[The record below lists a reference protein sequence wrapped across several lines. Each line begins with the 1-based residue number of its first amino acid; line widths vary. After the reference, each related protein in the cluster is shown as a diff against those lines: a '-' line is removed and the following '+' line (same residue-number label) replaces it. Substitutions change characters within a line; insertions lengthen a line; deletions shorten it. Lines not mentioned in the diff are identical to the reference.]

1 MMKQNTYFK
10 GDGGSSI
17 DLLIKNSK
25 DKYDKFL
32 WNSFVWSSSHDINY
46 SQKKNLKSLNQRN
59 Q

>member
-32 WNSFVWSSSHDINY
+32 
-46 SQKKNLKSLNQRN
+46 
-59 Q
+59 